1 MRVWLYSFALFLY
14 RQLVRVVSLFQSK
27 ANLWDE
33 GQNNVWDGLERAF
46 ATNERPVAWF
56 HTASLGEFEQGK
68 PVIEAFREQYPNY
81 FILVTF
87 FSPSGYEIRK
97 NAKDIDFVSY
107 LPLDGFK
114 SSARFLDLV
123 KPQVAIFV
131 KYEFWYFYLN
141 GLRNRNIPILLI
153 SAIFRPNQVFF
164 TWYGGFFRDI
174 LKCFTQIFVQEETSK
189 KLLESIDIQH
199 VQVGGDTRFDRVVQ
213 HLRQPKPWDVLDQF
227 INQQEFMVIGSAWQA
242 DMDVLIPLINSK
254 AFPFKWVIVPH
265 EIHPEELNRWA
276 SHIELPVQFST
287 KKTVEDAQVLI
298 VDQIGYLSQIYRGAT
313 FAYVGG
319 AFGAGLHNTLEA
331 SVYGPTVF
339 FGNKNYTKFKEARDL
354 VEFGLAFPISDTDS
368 LAKKMR
374 EIYDS
379 DEEFVNKQVQA
390 RTFVALQAG
399 ATERIMSY
407 LKAHHHGIK

>member
-1 MRVWLYSFALFLY
+1 LYSFALFLY
-14 RQLVRVVSLFQSK
+14 RQLVRVVSTFQSK
-27 ANLWDE
+27 ANLWNE
-33 GQNNVWDGLERAF
+33 GQNNVWHGLEKALT
-46 ATNERPVAWF
+46 ANSRPVAWF
-56 HTASLGEFEQGK
+56 HTASLGEYEQGK

-174 LKCFTQIFVQEETSK
+174 LTCFTQIFVQEETSK

-213 HLRQPKPWDVLDQF
+213 HLRHPKPWDVLDQF
-227 INQQEFMVIGSAWQA
+227 INQKEFMVIGSAWQA

>member
-1 MRVWLYSFALFLY
+1 LYSFALFLY
-14 RQLVRVVSLFQSK
+14 RQLVRVVSTFQSK
-27 ANLWDE
+27 ANLWNE
-33 GQNNVWDGLERAF
+33 GQNNVWHGLEKALT
-46 ATNERPVAWF
+46 ANSRPVAWF
-56 HTASLGEFEQGK
+56 HTASLGEYEQGK

-174 LKCFTQIFVQEETSK
+174 LTCFTQIFVQEETSK

-287 KKTVEDAQVLI
+287 KEIVEDAQVLI

-354 VEFGLAFPISDTDS
+354 LEFGLAFPISDTDS

>member
-1 MRVWLYSFALFLY
+1 MYSFALFLY

-27 ANLWDE
+27 ANLWNE
-33 GQNNVWDGLERAF
+33 GQIHVWDGLERAL
-46 ATNERPVAWF
+46 ATNDRPVAWF
-56 HTASLGEFEQGK
+56 HTASLGEYEQGK
-68 PVIEAFREQYPNY
+68 PVMEAFRAQYPDH

-97 NAKDIDFVSY
+97 HAKDVDFVSY

-114 SSARFLDLV
+114 SSARFLDFV
-123 KPQVAIFV
+123 RPQVAIFV
-131 KYEFWYFYLN
+131 KYEFWYFYLK
-141 GLRNRNIPILLI
+141 GLRDRNIPTILI
-153 SAIFRPNQVFF
+153 SAIFRPNQAFF
-164 TWYGGFFRDI
+164 AWYGGFFRDI
-174 LKCFTQIFVQEETSK
+174 LTCFTQIFVQEEASK
-189 KLLESIDIQH
+189 NLLESIEVKH
-199 VQVGGDTRFDRVVQ
+199 VQIGGDTRFDRVVQ

-227 INQQEFMVIGSAWQA
+227 INQKEFMVIGSAWQA

-265 EIHPEELNRWA
+265 EIHPVEMNRWA
-276 SHIELPVQFST
+276 SQIELPLQFST
-287 KKTVEDAQVLI
+287 KEMVENAQVLI

-313 FAYVGG
+313 FAYIGG

-339 FGNKNYTKFKEARDL
+339 FGNKNYSKFKEARDL
-354 VEFGLAFPISDTDS
+354 VEFGLAYPISDTDS

-407 LKAHHHGIK
+407 LKEHHHGIK

>member
-1 MRVWLYSFALFLY
+1 LYSFALFLY

-68 PVIEAFREQYPNY
+68 PVIEAFREQYPNH

-174 LKCFTQIFVQEETSK
+174 LTCFTQIFVQEETSK

>member
-1 MRVWLYSFALFLY
+1 MYSFALFLY
-14 RQLVRVVSLFQSK
+14 RQLVRVVSTFQSK
-27 ANLWDE
+27 ANLWNE
-33 GQNNVWDGLERAF
+33 GQNNVWHGLEKALT
-46 ATNERPVAWF
+46 ANSRPVAWF
-56 HTASLGEFEQGK
+56 HTASLGEYEQGK

-174 LKCFTQIFVQEETSK
+174 LTCFTQIFVQEETSK

-287 KKTVEDAQVLI
+287 KEIVEDAQVLI

-354 VEFGLAFPISDTDS
+354 LEFGLAFPISDTDS

>member
-1 MRVWLYSFALFLY
+1 MYSFALFLY
-14 RQLVRVVSLFQSK
+14 RQLVRVVSIFQSK
-27 ANLWDE
+27 ANLWQE
-33 GQNNVWDGLERAF
+33 GQNNVWDGLTKAL
-46 ATNERPVAWF
+46 AQNTRPVAWF
-56 HTASLGEFEQGK
+56 HTASLGEYEQGK
-68 PVIEAFREQYPNY
+68 PVMESFQANYPNH
-81 FILVTF
+81 FVLVTF

-97 NAKDIDFVSY
+97 HAKDIDFVSY
-107 LPLDGFK
+107 LPFDGAQ

-131 KYEFWYFYLN
+131 KYEFWYFYLK
-141 GLRNRNIPILLI
+141 GLQKRNIPTLLI

-164 TWYGGFFRDI
+164 TWYGGFYRDI
-174 LKCFTQIFVQEETSK
+174 LHAFTQIFVQEDTSK
-189 KLLESIDIQH
+189 KLLDTIGIGQ
-199 VQVGGDTRFDRVVQ
+199 VQIGGDTRFDRVVQ
-213 HLRQPKPWDVLDQF
+213 HLRQAKPWDVLDQF
-227 INQQEFMVIGSAWQA
+227 IDQKEFMVIGSAWQA

-265 EIHPEELNRWA
+265 EIHQDELSRWA
-276 SHIELPVQFST
+276 SQIQLTVQFST
-287 KKTVEDAQVLI
+287 KETVQDAQVLI
-298 VDQIGYLSQIYRGAT
+298 VDQMGYLSQIYRGAS
-313 FAYVGG
+313 FAYIGG

-354 VEFGLAFPISDTDS
+354 VELGLAYPISDTDS
-368 LAKKMR
+368 LVKKMR

-390 RTFVALQAG
+390 RTFVARQAG

>member
-1 MRVWLYSFALFLY
+1 MYSFALFLY

-27 ANLWDE
+27 ANLWNE
-33 GQNNVWDGLERAF
+33 GQNNVWGGLERAL

-68 PVIEAFREQYPNY
+68 PVIEAFREQYPNH

-174 LKCFTQIFVQEETSK
+174 LTCFTQIFVQEETSK

-227 INQQEFMVIGSAWQA
+227 INQKEFMVIGSAWQA